1 MTLIGDVQ
9 LAADVAVL
17 IVATFAIMFTAIT
30 IAALWFAHASSKI
43 ESEKE
48 IRKRKIDVVDKH
60 YSDLLRIECPYC
72 RTLYQAS
79 EPECPTCKANTKKIL
94 YPEIPE

>member
-1 MTLIGDVQ
+1 MLVGDVR

-17 IVATFAIMFTAIT
+17 IVATFAVMFTAIT
-30 IAALWFAHASSKI
+30 VAVLWFTHASTKI

-60 YSDLLRIECPYC
+60 YSELLRIECPYC
-72 RTLYQAS
+72 GTIYTVS
-79 EPECPTCKANTKKIL
+79 ERECPTCKASTKKIL
-94 YPEIPE
+94 YPVIPD